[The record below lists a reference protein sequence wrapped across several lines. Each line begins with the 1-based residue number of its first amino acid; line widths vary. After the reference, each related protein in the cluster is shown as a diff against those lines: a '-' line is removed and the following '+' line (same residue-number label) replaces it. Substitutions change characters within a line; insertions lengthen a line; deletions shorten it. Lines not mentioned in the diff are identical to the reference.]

1 MYYLWMIVIIKRY
14 FFQVFK
20 SYLRKKT
27 HYIRYKIEKVAV
39 NLRIW
44 ETGAINVHI
53 FVW

>member
-1 MYYLWMIVIIKRY
+1 MDDSYYKA

-39 NLRIW
+39 NLRI
-44 ETGAINVHI
+44 
-53 FVW
+53 